1 MHRLNQAHL
10 TFPTSAAAAGYQIE
24 VSDERRKVRVKV
36 SEMKEL
42 DMESVGSSETVHQKR
57 GSTSRHRLLLLLLL
71 RAETRSVTEYDQRR
85 V

>member
-10 TFPTSAAAAGYQIE
+10 TFPTSAAGYQIE

-71 RAETRSVTEYDQRR
+71 LRAETRSVTEYDQRR